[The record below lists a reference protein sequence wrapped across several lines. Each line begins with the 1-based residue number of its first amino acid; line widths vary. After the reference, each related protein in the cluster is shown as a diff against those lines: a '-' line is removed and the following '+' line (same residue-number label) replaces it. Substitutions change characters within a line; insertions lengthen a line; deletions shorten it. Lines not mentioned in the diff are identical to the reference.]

1 MSANGSN
8 VFGLTECVGV
18 LWTEPV
24 GLVVA
29 DRLAIP
35 KPAPGHS
42 RKQKRIQHHLKA
54 VRQDST

>member
-1 MSANGSN
+1 MSANGSS

-29 DRLAIP
+29 DRLPIP
-35 KPAPGHS
+35 KPVPEHT
-42 RKQKRIQHHLKA
+42 RRERI
-54 VRQDST
+54 